1 MNKEI
6 KIVAGVGLAAGTVAG
21 AYYINELK
29 NKRSKNNMFNKKDI
43 EKTLVELGED
53 VREDNGVAAEILN
66 SVTPERTKSSLSPIE
81 KEKISSMVN
90 GMSEE
95 EMKITLQNIP
105 MDLIFYHIAGVL
117 ERNRQF
123 AQSIQDAMNRLQE

>member
-6 KIVAGVGLAAGTVAG
+6 KIVAGVGLAAGTVVG
-21 AYYINELK
+21 AYYINELNRQK
-29 NKRSKNNMFNKKDI
+29 SGFPANAGYERSKNMFDKKT
-43 EKTLVELGED
+43 TLVNEEGAKLATEK
-53 VREDNGVAAEILN
+53 AI
-66 SVTPERTKSSLSPIE
+66 STTKSSLSPIE

-105 MDLIFYHIAGVL
+105 MALIFNHIAGVL